1 MPTSA
6 LLQQNQRPAPRRVA
20 QAAPPPPPLPLL
32 ALEPMRA
39 AIELVAGQLVGTP
52 RRIGDGHPVIVY
64 PGLAANAWSTLAL
77 RHADF
82 LGATKLRVDDLA
94 YSAFTRRSHYPHLLA
109 VVGGSAKEVADR
121 LRKFADG
128 QVDPTTL
135 ATRFTR
141 KKKPK
146 LYSIIFR

>member
-6 LLQQNQRPAPRRVA
+6 LLQRNQRPAPRRVA

-39 AIELVAGQLVGTP
+39 AIELVAGQLLATP

-77 RHADF
+77 RHAIDAA
-82 LGATKLRVDDLA
+82 G
-94 YSAFTRRSHYPHLLA
+94 FTSYDWRQEPRSRRLPS
-109 VVGGSAKEVADR
+109 
-121 LRKFADG
+121 
-128 QVDPTTL
+128 
-135 ATRFTR
+135 
-141 KKKPK
+141 
-146 LYSIIFR
+146 